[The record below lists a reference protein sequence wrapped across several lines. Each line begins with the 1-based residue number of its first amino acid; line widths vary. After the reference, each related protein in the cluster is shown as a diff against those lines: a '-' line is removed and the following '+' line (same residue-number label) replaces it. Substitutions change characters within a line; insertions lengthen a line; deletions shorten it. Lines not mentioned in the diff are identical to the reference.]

1 MNSHPA
7 DRLANQIKDDYLHR
21 TDYEPF
27 CAAVDQ
33 LASLAKQQATPEA
46 PAAFYLDGK
55 QFDSAMNE
63 IKPVAQ
69 VPAAQSGG
77 EPTWEMLKAG
87 QEALFEEA
95 PDWTIDQREELAAS
109 VFKAMTLATPSPQ
122 EPTVAQAALQGAIY
136 EAKMSSSYRIGCRR
150 LKAAV
155 EGECD
160 GMALTDQQAG
170 AILEYISGWEE
181 SYSQKDVDAAI
192 AVHKAAAQEGA

>member
-7 DRLANQIKDDYLHR
+7 DRLAEILKDAQSCGLAHNNGAGGQYVL
-21 TDYEPF
+21 
-27 CAAVDQ
+27 CATEAQ
-33 LASLAKQQATPEA
+33 LLAFGASLAKQQP
-46 PAAFYLDGK
+46 
-55 QFDSAMNE
+55 
-63 IKPVAQ
+63 Q

-77 EPTWEMLKAG
+77 APCSSCNGAG
-87 QEALFEEA
+87 VIGSPGA
-95 PDWTIDQREELAAS
+95 PCPFCKLH
-109 VFKAMTLATPSPQ
+109 KLTPPQ

-136 EAKMSSSYRIGCRR
+136 EAKMSSSYRIGCGR

-160 GMALTDQQAG
+160 GIALTDQQAG

-192 AVHKAAAQEGA
+192 AAHKAAAQEGA